1 MFSHPVYLFLR
12 EFSLQD
18 FRGGSVLQGLF
29 DLYIRGRDN
38 RARTTKPEN
47 VDTLYFTVDDCY
59 RVDFT
64 PHGLALHCLTPHGES
79 LLAYYDSPA
88 SVFAAMLA
96 HRTAGGCASLS
107 EYTAEFNRL
116 STIFLQ
122 EWQRVTGYQP

>member
-1 MFSHPVYLFLR
+1 MIDAHDFTRWVR
-12 EFSLQD
+12 TQD
-18 FRGGSVLQGLF
+18 TRLAPVLQGLF

-47 VDTLYFTVDDCY
+47 ADTLYFTVDDCY

-88 SVFAAMLA
+88 SVFAAML
-96 HRTAGGCASLS
+96 
-107 EYTAEFNRL
+107 
-116 STIFLQ
+116 
-122 EWQRVTGYQP
+122 

>member
-1 MFSHPVYLFLR
+1 MIDRHDFVKWVRTQDPRLAPKLQAMFDFYLR
-12 EFSLQD
+12 ARASQ
-18 FRGGSVLQGLF
+18 
-29 DLYIRGRDN
+29 
-38 RARTTKPEN
+38 ARTTKPEN
-47 VDTLYFTVDDCY
+47 ADAIYFTVDDCY
-59 RVDFT
+59 RVAFT
-64 PHGLALHCLTPHGES
+64 PQGLALYTLTPHGDS

-116 STIFLQ
+116 SVIFSQ

>member
-1 MFSHPVYLFLR
+1 MSASVRQCDPDVRIFCAG
-12 EFSLQD
+12 
-18 FRGGSVLQGLF
+18 FRVHSVPP
-29 DLYIRGRDN
+29 
-38 RARTTKPEN
+38 A
-47 VDTLYFTVDDCY
+47 TLYFTVDDCY

-116 STIFLQ
+116 SAIFSQ

>member
-1 MFSHPVYLFLR
+1 MIDAHDFTRWVR
-12 EFSLQD
+12 TQD
-18 FRGGSVLQGLF
+18 TRLAPVLQGLF

-47 VDTLYFTVDDCY
+47 ADTLYFTADDCY

-79 LLAYYDSPA
+79 LLAHYDSPA

-107 EYTAEFNRL
+107 EYTAEFDRL
-116 STIFLQ
+116 SAIFSQ

>member
-1 MFSHPVYLFLR
+1 
-12 EFSLQD
+12 
-18 FRGGSVLQGLF
+18 
-29 DLYIRGRDN
+29 
-38 RARTTKPEN
+38 
-47 VDTLYFTVDDCY
+47 FTVDDCY

-116 STIFLQ
+116 SALFSQ

>member
-1 MFSHPVYLFLR
+1 MIDAHDFTRWVR
-12 EFSLQD
+12 TQD
-18 FRGGSVLQGLF
+18 TRLAPVLQGLF

-47 VDTLYFTVDDCY
+47 ADTLYFTVDDCY
-59 RVDFT
+59 RVDF
-64 PHGLALHCLTPHGES
+64 TPHGES

-116 STIFLQ
+116 SALFSQ

>member
-1 MFSHPVYLFLR
+1 
-12 EFSLQD
+12 
-18 FRGGSVLQGLF
+18 
-29 DLYIRGRDN
+29 
-38 RARTTKPEN
+38 
-47 VDTLYFTVDDCY
+47 
-59 RVDFT
+59 FT

-96 HRTAGGCASLS
+96 HHTAGGCASLS

-116 STIFLQ
+116 SALFSQ